1 MSKRCCCNRSCN
13 RCCNSCCR
21 RESCGCGNNFGG
33 CGFGNNCGG
42 GFGNNCG
49 GGCSPL
55 IWLLLLGGGCF

>member
-13 RCCNSCCR
+13 SCCNSCCR

-42 GFGNNCG
+42 GCN
-49 GGCSPL
+49 PL

>member
-13 RCCNSCCR
+13 SCCNSCCR

-33 CGFGNNCGG
+33 CGNNFGGC

>member
-1 MSKRCCCNRSCN
+1 MSKRCCCNRSCCN
-13 RCCNSCCR
+13 RSCNSCCNSCCR

-42 GFGNNCG
+42 G
-49 GGCSPL
+49 CSPL